1 MWKKYEYKN
10 KNKSHHVLST
20 SRGMAANNKHTI
32 ARLLR
37 AFLVQKIIEN
47 CHRDMEEHV
56 LEFLRFVQERPT
68 HGQSLNNA
76 RQYFRR
82 QFNCVRHLPETWAPY
97 FHVGDCGVATA
108 TADPLS
114 FAPGSS
120 DRAKVMLSHI
130 YSFYLSLLKELD
142 SASTSVSVS
151 ASVSPQLEGFIA
163 YNEED
168 EDEDEDDDEDEEYD
182 NNKKPNH
189 GWDKHNIFFDRYK
202 DEIVDEIIFY
212 LESSKE
218 MPPRVPT
225 SSSSSFH
232 WMSSVLPPFVVQWEE
247 IMRTTQTSPA
257 LFTDIGSSAAHR
269 LYHSTGP
276 SDRERL
282 TSPRQESVSSS
293 SSSFFC

>member
-82 QFNCVRHLPETWAPY
+82 QFDRVRHLPETWAPY
-97 FHVGDCGVATA
+97 FHVGDCGAVAAATA

-142 SASTSVSVS
+142 SASTTSVSVS

-168 EDEDEDDDEDEEYD
+168 EDEEEDEAYD

-189 GWDKHNIFFDRYK
+189 GWVKHNIFFDRYK

-212 LESSKE
+212 LDSSKE
-218 MPPRVPT
+218 MPPRVLT

-269 LYHSTGP
+269 LYHSAGP

-282 TSPRQESVSSS
+282 TSPSSSSS